1 MSDPKVD
8 EVTDRQQHHVDLQ
21 NAYVGLYAAERGLER
36 LSADISGHEEVP
48 KDASTKEPNLSLET
62 VLDEAGDII
71 RTVSGRIEKL
81 TEEIRA
87 KLF

>member
-1 MSDPKVD
+1 MPTG
-8 EVTDRQQHHVDLQ
+8 EDRQQHHINLQ

-36 LSADISGHEEVP
+36 LSADISGTGDE
-48 KDASTKEPNLSLET
+48 DAPTDKAITTLSLES

-71 RTVSGRIEKL
+71 RNAAGRIEKL